1 MVYEDILCMGLS
13 TRNVKKVIKI
23 VLEKL
28 AGVECERLPKATFS
42 KYMLIET
49 RGLAELQI
57 AAELANCEDNDLVLQ
72 SDGTSKKGHSYTTF
86 DATNNEGQFFVL
98 GMREV
103 GAGDAQTQLDLLKEI
118 MGDISSFKKE
128 DIYGK
133 FFLSV
138 KNLMSDHCNTEK
150 KFNKLFIDC
159 RSQII
164 PKMKSDWETLSSDEQ
179 NKLLNVHEYFC
190 GLHYLVALA
199 DTSEVSLKLWES
211 LIFDDPKKVGS
222 LNYGSYSNGE
232 SGPLRLIRTVCKL
245 VQERRCEKSGKMV
258 TFATFLKETHQVINL
273 PLYPFLGNRFNILFL
288 NGAGV
293 FYLLSYLEEFLNNV
307 SLENKLMSAVFHDLQ
322 VLAFE
327 VACQALGLIDK
338 LVSGPLWRMM
348 VKEKEVLSMSTH
360 YQSVYEFFKEGGEDA
375 TAFLNSE
382 SRPFPD
388 LVVEDGRLTALLEF
402 EENDSQMMLK
412 QCLELIFGGF
422 VSVTERMLQD
432 HIAGGKYATPNE
444 DLRKESIAVP
454 TTNANPERDFGILD
468 RLMNIKPKAL
478 DLVYEGMVMF
488 TRNNT
493 SKWRGSVTKEKLAE
507 VMKIARKS
515 KSKQKDLYLKRKVV
529 IQKSR
534 AERLQNK
541 IAEKKEKELA
551 LTLEKEK
558 LTFQIEETGGL
569 WSTANCH
576 TEKERRAAL
585 KIQLSFRLKVLGS
598 SCDKRYFFL
607 LAKGKIRTAEL
618 LANLM
623 TVIKETSINHLSE
636 PQHQIYHEPIIIDQE
651 KLIAGKKSLV
661 SQGKRNSTDKIIVM
675 AKKKKK

>member
-1 MVYEDILCMGLS
+1 
-13 TRNVKKVIKI
+13 
-23 VLEKL
+23 
-28 AGVECERLPKATFS
+28 
-42 KYMLIET
+42 
-49 RGLAELQI
+49 
-57 AAELANCEDNDLVLQ
+57 
-72 SDGTSKKGHSYTTF
+72 
-86 DATNNEGQFFVL
+86 
-98 GMREV
+98 
-103 GAGDAQTQLDLLKEI
+103 
-118 MGDISSFKKE
+118 
-128 DIYGK
+128 
-133 FFLSV
+133 
-138 KNLMSDHCNTEK
+138 
-150 KFNKLFIDC
+150 
-159 RSQII
+159 
-164 PKMKSDWETLSSDEQ
+164 MKSDWETLSSDEQ

-211 LIFDDPKKVGS
+211 LIFDDPKNVGS

-507 VMKIARKS
+507 VMKIARES
-515 KSKQKDLYLKRKVV
+515 KSKQKDLYLKRKV
-529 IQKSR
+529 
-534 AERLQNK
+534 
-541 IAEKKEKELA
+541 
-551 LTLEKEK
+551 
-558 LTFQIEETGGL
+558 
-569 WSTANCH
+569 
-576 TEKERRAAL
+576 
-585 KIQLSFRLKVLGS
+585 
-598 SCDKRYFFL
+598 
-607 LAKGKIRTAEL
+607 
-618 LANLM
+618 
-623 TVIKETSINHLSE
+623 
-636 PQHQIYHEPIIIDQE
+636 
-651 KLIAGKKSLV
+651 
-661 SQGKRNSTDKIIVM
+661 
-675 AKKKKK
+675 